1 MHIAAQQ
8 IEQREVSPVD
18 PEHLVVFIRQNG
30 SRHADI
36 PVRIQKGYQRGKHIG
51 IEDDIGIDDGMIF
64 RIQARDYIVMPL
76 AKPEILSRIHIFHVV
91 VFREALQK
99 GALVVVVVSIAA
111 VVDHVQPLGQ
121 GFVRE
126 AFD

>member
-1 MHIAAQQ
+1 MPI
-8 IEQREVSPVD
+8 
-18 PEHLVVFIRQNG
+18 
-30 SRHADI
+30 SRFASKKDM
-36 PVRIQKGYQRGKHIG
+36 
-51 IEDDIGIDDGMIF
+51 IDSFLGDAYMVGVYDGMIF

-76 AKPEILSRIHIFHVV
+76 AKPKVLPSIHVFHVV

-99 GALVVVVVSIAA
+99 GTLVVVVVSIAA